1 MNTSFSRIKHHTI
14 TSTGSTL
21 FTVPLSQDFT
31 DGTWVFTD
39 LVESEFGIKSSTG
52 QAFVRI
58 GTDIYQLVLT
68 QATGTTF
75 SGLTV
80 AGPTGAVQYNNAGN
94 LAGVSGFTFDQSNG
108 DFKVV
113 NDLGGLYVGDSMYG
127 SIPLTGHT
135 IFYNNPLSAATYVS
149 GFFTGDL
156 RPYGDTDYSS
166 SFGFRNVGAGEA
178 RNFNS
183 YTDRVG
189 IISRDSAGDGIEIE
203 ITDLLMT
210 LALDKKNSSFDI
222 NDEGGGNL
230 VRVDEDG
237 TITFHEEYN
246 FPLLNATVSG
256 SSLTD
261 PGNGNLYWQAPKR
274 YTNYFDFSSNT
285 VTTIAVADT
294 WYKLSS
300 STTQGFSNDGLIH
313 TTNRI
318 TNSGATG
325 VFKLEG
331 IVSLQSSATNVLGI
345 SFFKN
350 GSLIPCSEQ
359 RQGVTSQGGVD
370 RAGAIPFQCI
380 AELALGDYI
389 EVYVKNITGTNNI
402 TLDNLN
408 VIIHEM

>member
-80 AGPTGAVQYNNAGN
+80 AGPTGAVQYNNGGN

-113 NDLGGLYVGDSMYG
+113 NTLGGLYVGDSMYG
-127 SIPLTGHT
+127 NLPFTGHT
-135 IFYNNPLSAATYVS
+135 MYYNNPLSATTLFS
-149 GFFTGDL
+149 GMFCGDL
-156 RPYGDTDYSS
+156 TPYGSTDYSTS
-166 SFGFRNVGAGEA
+166 IGTRDTGAGLA
-178 RNFNS
+178 RNFNT
-183 YTDRVG
+183 YLDRAE
-189 IISRDSAGDGIEIE
+189 ILSRNQAGDGIETE
-203 ITDLLMT
+203 ITSDDFRIN
-210 LALDKKNSSFDI
+210 LDNTGATFSIVSNMDTILSVSEDKNIIF
-222 NDEGGGNL
+222 N
-230 VRVDEDG
+230 
-237 TITFHEEYN
+237 EEYV
-246 FPLLNATVSG
+246 FPLSGASVSG
-256 SSLTD
+256 STLTD

-285 VTTIAVADT
+285 VTTIAVANT
-294 WYKLSS
+294 WYKLGS

-331 IVSLQSSATNVLGI
+331 VISLQSTATDVLAV

-350 GSLIPCSEQ
+350 GSLIPCTEQ
-359 RQGVTSQGGVD
+359 KQGVTSQGGVN
-370 RAGAIPFQCI
+370 RAGAIPFQCLTQLV
-380 AELALGDYI
+380 AGDYI
-389 EVYVKNITGTNNI
+389 EVYVKNITNNNNL
-402 TLDNLN
+402 TLDDLN
-408 VIIHEM
+408 VIVHEM